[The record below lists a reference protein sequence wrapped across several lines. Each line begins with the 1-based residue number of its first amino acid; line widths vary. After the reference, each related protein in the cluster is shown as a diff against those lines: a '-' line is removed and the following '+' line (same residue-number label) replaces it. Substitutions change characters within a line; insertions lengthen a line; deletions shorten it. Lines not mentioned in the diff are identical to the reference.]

1 MILTRLLLFDSAGI
15 LKVWTGLIVS
25 PFRSRITI
33 QDQIRIRLQDGY
45 MEPATWPCPLYPL
58 PTNRNHCSKI
68 LESDWLLKFSKL
80 RFFFPPFGVE
90 PLRRNRWW
98 QSDEEL
104 FFKFF
109 CFWNYNLN
117 KRNAPDQ
124 IQEEGWEVQ
133 DGSTRVRRV
142 VNSGETLT
150 VAEGGRSGRRRGNVT
165 LMWFVSFLS

>member
-58 PTNRNHCSKI
+58 PTNWNHCSRI
-68 LESDWLLKFSKL
+68 LESNWLLKFFKL
-80 RFFFPPFGVE
+80 LFSPFGVE
-90 PLRRNRWW
+90 PQRRKRCW
-98 QSDEEL
+98 QSDMEL
-104 FFKFF
+104 FFQFF
-109 CFWNYNLN
+109 CFSNYNLN

-124 IQEEGWEVQ
+124 IQEEGCEVQ

-142 VNSGETLT
+142 VNSGEMLM
-150 VAEGGRSGRRRGNVT
+150 VAGEGDLGGDEG
-165 LMWFVSFLS
+165 M